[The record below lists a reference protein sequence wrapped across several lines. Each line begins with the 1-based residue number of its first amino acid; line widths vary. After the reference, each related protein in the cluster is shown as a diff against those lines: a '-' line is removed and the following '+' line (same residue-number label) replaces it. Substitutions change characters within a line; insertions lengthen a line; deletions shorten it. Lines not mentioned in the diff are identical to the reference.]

1 MYLVVYAHAQRL
13 LLNTSIAF
21 ILFKPFAESLVGK
34 HFYYLYKL
42 KSRRDITLENEEE
55 NNTQKSHRRTDLK
68 MRKFRRS
75 FKIFSFKE
83 ISLYIFYCIKLYNKE
98 KFSTICENRIH

>member
-13 LLNTSIAF
+13 LLNTRIAF

-34 HFYYLYKL
+34 HYYYLYKL

-68 MRKFRRS
+68 NSADHLKYFLLKKFLCTFFIVSNYIIRK
-75 FKIFSFKE
+75 
-83 ISLYIFYCIKLYNKE
+83 SLARFVKTEFIE
-98 KFSTICENRIH
+98 E